1 MSGEKRHTA
10 KREADSGQFKRLL
23 DEQNDWPAPF
33 TFKFIVSKDQ
43 LEALREVLD
52 GYDLR
57 TRESRNGNYLA
68 ITLDPVMESSEDVLR
83 IYGRAS
89 KIKGIVSL

>member
-1 MSGEKRHTA
+1 MSGKKGHAE
-10 KREADSGQFKRLL
+10 KREADGGQFKRLL

-33 TFKFIVSKDQ
+33 TFKFIVPKDQ
-43 LEALREVLD
+43 LDALREVLD